1 MFTTEGFHH
10 VTMVV
15 RDAARTVRFY
25 RDLLGMH
32 LVKQTVNYDD
42 PGSYHLYFG
51 DATGS
56 PGTILTFFEWPQ
68 AGKGNW
74 GVGGVHHVALEVG
87 DAEAQLKWKRWL
99 MDRGVAVTGP
109 YDRGWF
115 RSIYFEDPDGQI
127 LEIATTGPGYTVDE
141 PIESLGQQIC
151 VPRQDQLSGGR
162 DEDAID
168 SATYAEPVARLTGDM
183 TLRGI
188 HHVTGMTPDLER
200 ANDFYERALG
210 LRLVKRSINQ
220 DDPGTAHWFWGHYD
234 GKSVGSHS
242 SLTFFGWPT
251 STYAARPGVG
261 QTHHIAFRAR
271 DDEQQLEWREHL
283 VSIGSDVSPVM
294 DRGYFRS
301 IYFHA
306 PDGLL
311 LEIATDKPGFA
322 VDEPADAL
330 GRELRLP
337 DWLEP
342 RHDEIAT
349 GLGALP

>member
-1 MFTTEGFHH
+1 
-10 VTMVV
+10 
-15 RDAARTVRFY
+15 
-25 RDLLGMH
+25 
-32 LVKQTVNYDD
+32 
-42 PGSYHLYFG
+42 
-51 DATGS
+51 
-56 PGTILTFFEWPQ
+56 
-68 AGKGNW
+68 
-74 GVGGVHHVALEVG
+74 
-87 DAEAQLKWKRWL
+87 
-99 MDRGVAVTGP
+99 VTGP

-337 DWLEP
+337 DGLEP